1 MITIFILTLN
11 VVRQQRL
18 IVILMSVWLL
28 FFAGLFGFISDPHD
42 GPQDLEVLYRQ
53 ELVYGIAIGLF
64 SGASIIHN
72 ERKTRRILAVLSKG
86 LHRAQY
92 LSSAFLGIACI
103 TAVFY
108 ALVAAANQWLIHR
121 LHHTGEAFVP
131 ALLGWLA
138 TLVAVALAIAF
149 GTFLHPIFAATC
161 ASLVSALGMLI
172 PTHPLAFPVSYFVRS
187 AVGATYAHGLGGEH
201 YTGFLISVAIETA
214 IAFTIAV
221 LIFERRDISVPVE

>member
-1 MITIFILTLN
+1 MTTVIILALN

-28 FFAGLFGFISDPHD
+28 FFAGLFGFMSDPQD
-42 GPQDLEVLYRQ
+42 GPQELEVLYRQ

-72 ERKTRRILAVLSKG
+72 ERKTRRILAVMSKG
-86 LHRAQY
+86 IHRAQY
-92 LSSAFLGIACI
+92 LGGAFLGITCI

-108 ALVAAANQWLIHR
+108 ALVAVTNQWLMHH
-121 LHHTGEAFVP
+121 LHFAGEAFVA
-131 ALLGWLA
+131 ALLGWAA
-138 TLVAVALAIAF
+138 TLLAITLALAF
-149 GTFLHPIFAATC
+149 GTFLHPMFAA
-161 ASLVSALGMLI
+161 ALAALISAVGMLV
-172 PTHPLAFPVSYFVRS
+172 PVHPLVFPVSYFIRS
-187 AVGATYAHGLGGEH
+187 ALGATYAYGLRWEH

-221 LIFERRDISVPVE
+221 LIFERRDITVPVE